1 MSPGP
6 PDRGPFAVTRLGSP
20 RLLGGLPCFWMPA
33 NDDAGPVM
41 AFVSCGRDALEEALE
56 ELLEGM
62 DDLPVRVP
70 LQ

>member
-1 MSPGP
+1 
-6 PDRGPFAVTRLGSP
+6 
-20 RLLGGLPCFWMPA
+20 MPA